1 MIAPPS
7 ALVDALKP
15 WSDFYGQ
22 SKLTETAVVFAH
34 VGGLL
39 LGGGLAVA
47 SDRATLRA
55 LALPVSER
63 VLHRHE
69 LAAVHRWVLA
79 GLALIVVSGLVLVSS
94 DVETFWGSPIYWTKM
109 AIVAA
114 LLVNGFLITRAERT
128 LARDA
133 SETSAGWRALR
144 RTAIASLGLWF
155 LITALGIAL
164 VNFS

>member
-1 MIAPPS
+1 MIAPPPV
-7 ALVDALKP
+7 LIDALKP
-15 WSDFYGQ
+15 WSDFYAH
-22 SKLTETAVVFAH
+22 SPFAETLVVFAH

-55 LALPVSER
+55 LALSPSDR
-63 VLHRHE
+63 GPHRRE
-69 LAAVHRWVLA
+69 LAAVHRWVLTGIA
-79 GLALIVVSGLVLVSS
+79 FVVASGIALVAADI
-94 DVETFWGSPIYWTKM
+94 ETFWGSPIYWVKM
-109 AIVAA
+109 ALVLA
-114 LLVNGFLITRAERT
+114 LLVNGFVMTRTEGA
-128 LARDA
+128 LAGDDSA
-133 SETSAGWRALR
+133 TAAGWRTLR